1 MLFDLSLQSTRFVQT
16 TVQLTK
22 FTAIQLYYSKLLLLL
37 SISVPVNLPFPIL
50 IHVCM
55 LFNLSLP
62 STCFVQ
68 TTVQLTKFTAIQLF
82 ASGNNVV
89 WSSVSPRRWTSSDRA
104 VVQELSPSRS
114 NRRRASTA
122 ISRLRVPSTR
132 RLPAVT
138 DPRHRP
144 TFRRDA
150 ALLYRRSPV
159 SYRLCGAYILLFFY
173 RMTRMHST
181 YCVVAGCLPSARPS
195 AVRPSDADIV
205 SIRPNTASNLFHRRL
220 ATPF

>member
-1 MLFDLSLQSTRFVQT
+1 MQTTVQLTKFTAIQLYYSKLLLLLSISVPVNLPFPILIRVYMLFDLSLQSTRFVQT

-89 WSSVSPRRWTSSDRA
+89 
-104 VVQELSPSRS
+104 
-114 NRRRASTA
+114 
-122 ISRLRVPSTR
+122 
-132 RLPAVT
+132 
-138 DPRHRP
+138 
-144 TFRRDA
+144 
-150 ALLYRRSPV
+150 
-159 SYRLCGAYILLFFY
+159 
-173 RMTRMHST
+173 
-181 YCVVAGCLPSARPS
+181 
-195 AVRPSDADIV
+195 
-205 SIRPNTASNLFHRRL
+205 
-220 ATPF
+220 